1 MITSLHQH
9 LAQMKFL
16 VVLTLVTTSQIACAQ
31 FNLQGK
37 KNNYSLQQDN
47 VKRPAS
53 LWHAVKVPTI
63 LIGMGV
69 YACASDRVIN
79 RYEIREERNEH
90 LPNFQTT
97 VDNYLMHAPIVAVY
111 GLNMMGIKGKND
123 FRNRTLL
130 LLKSEAIM
138 VALTFSLK
146 SLSNVRRPDGT
157 DQESFASGH
166 TAQAFATATFMA
178 KEYGDRS
185 VWYSVG
191 AYGMATAVGA
201 MRILNNRHWVSDVL
215 AGAGIGILSTNLA
228 YLTHRNKW
236 KNKNSQLTVVPSY
249 TTGPSLYIAYTFK

>member
-16 VVLTLVTTSQIACAQ
+16 VVLTLVTTSQIACTQ

-111 GLNMMGIKGKND
+111 GLNMMGIKGK
-123 FRNRTLL
+123 R
-130 LLKSEAIM
+130 KI
-138 VALTFSLK
+138 
-146 SLSNVRRPDGT
+146 
-157 DQESFASGH
+157 
-166 TAQAFATATFMA
+166 
-178 KEYGDRS
+178 
-185 VWYSVG
+185 
-191 AYGMATAVGA
+191 
-201 MRILNNRHWVSDVL
+201 
-215 AGAGIGILSTNLA
+215 
-228 YLTHRNKW
+228 
-236 KNKNSQLTVVPSY
+236 
-249 TTGPSLYIAYTFK
+249 